1 MKNLALNLLL
11 LVAVCG
17 LTFICYRSIMDPIE
31 FEEERDLREKQII
44 ARLIDI
50 KKAQLEYRSGNKGA
64 YTDNFDTLITFIK
77 TAKMPVVF
85 KVGEL
90 NDEQLERGLTE
101 QKALDMIAKAQKTN
115 KWGDVDKEGLR
126 NFRRDTTW
134 VSVLDSVFG
143 KNYAIDSIRYVPFGG
158 GEQFI
163 MATSCDTTKAGA
175 PQWLFEAR
183 TPFETYLTGINDQE
197 MKNLIIKEK
206 KLNRYCG
213 LKVGDVEK
221 ANNNAGNWE

>member
-11 LVAVCG
+11 VAAVCG

-64 YTDNFDTLITFIK
+64 YTDNFDTLINFIK

-101 QKALDMIAKAQKTN
+101 QKALDMIAKA
-115 KWGDVDKEGLR
+115 WELAGLLVDE
-126 NFRRDTTW
+126 RR
-134 VSVLDSVFG
+134 
-143 KNYAIDSIRYVPFGG
+143 
-158 GEQFI
+158 
-163 MATSCDTTKAGA
+163 
-175 PQWLFEAR
+175 
-183 TPFETYLTGINDQE
+183 
-197 MKNLIIKEK
+197 
-206 KLNRYCG
+206 
-213 LKVGDVEK
+213 
-221 ANNNAGNWE
+221 